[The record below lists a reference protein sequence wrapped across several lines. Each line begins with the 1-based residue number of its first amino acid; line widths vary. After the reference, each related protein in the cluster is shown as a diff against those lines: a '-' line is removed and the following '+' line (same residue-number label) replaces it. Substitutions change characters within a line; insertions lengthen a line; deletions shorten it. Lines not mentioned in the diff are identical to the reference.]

1 MFKDDSKGPFAVVKL
16 RLVCILFFEL
26 IFSAVSWLIS
36 LGSRIWKSEK
46 KDGSFGECEFSVRLD
61 KESPSER
68 DSSVPDLNSGFLRIL
83 ASNLY
88 LQLQMNSISGLVEF
102 FEDEMVSKPMP
113 SKVILDNLQVQLQVC
128 YFTVRICYI
137 MKWYFYGFLSF

>member
-1 MFKDDSKGPFAVVKL
+1 MLSSFKNSINFLSDKL
-16 RLVCILFFEL
+16 CNSV
-26 IFSAVSWLIS
+26 S
-36 LGSRIWKSEK
+36 LGSRIWKNEK

-61 KESPSER
+61 KESASER
-68 DSSVPDLNSGFLRIL
+68 DSSVPDLGSGFLRIL

-113 SKVILDNLQVQLQVC
+113 SKVILDNLQIQLQVC
-128 YFTVRICYI
+128 YSIVKIY
-137 MKWYFYGFLSF
+137 

>member
-1 MFKDDSKGPFAVVKL
+1 MLKMQMQICNCRIGICFL
-16 RLVCILFFEL
+16 NL
-26 IFSAVSWLIS
+26 IFFLLFHDFLS
-36 LGSRIWKSEK
+36 LGSRIWKNEK

-61 KESPSER
+61 KEPASEH
-68 DSSVPDLNSGFLRIL
+68 DSSIPDLGSGFLRIL

-113 SKVILDNLQVQLQVC
+113 SKIILDNLQIQLQVC
-128 YFTVRICYI
+128 YFV
-137 MKWYFYGFLSF
+137 